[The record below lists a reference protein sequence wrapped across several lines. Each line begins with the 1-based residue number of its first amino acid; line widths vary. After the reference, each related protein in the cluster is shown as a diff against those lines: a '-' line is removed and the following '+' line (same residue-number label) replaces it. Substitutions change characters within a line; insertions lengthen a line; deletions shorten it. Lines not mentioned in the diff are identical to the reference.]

1 MALDIKN
8 WGFQLKRARGGSRDK
23 KKHKKIGA
31 LTVDQAV
38 DRFVGAR
45 DLKRLPRFIFS
56 IVLLHSLKTLH
67 IPASRDQFGQDLG
80 PFAGLIV
87 DFGTFLRLG
96 FRSET

>member
-1 MALDIKN
+1 MI
-8 WGFQLKRARGGSRDK
+8 
-23 KKHKKIGA
+23 
-31 LTVDQAV
+31 VDQAV
-38 DRFVGAR
+38 DRFVGAG

-56 IVLLHSLKTLH
+56 TFLLYSLKNLH

-80 PFAGLIV
+80 PFAGLGV